1 MKRTLIIGG
10 VAGGATAATRLR
22 RLDENREIIIFER
35 GNYISYANCGLPYY
49 IGNVIDN
56 RDALLLQTP
65 QAMKARYN
73 IDVKVLHEV
82 KSINPKKNT
91 ITVVNLQTNEIFE
104 ESYDDLIIAT
114 GSSPIKPN
122 IEGITAPNIFT
133 LWSVP
138 DTDSIKKYIEENNP
152 KSVAVIGGGFIGL
165 EMAENLHALGLKVHI
180 IEMQN
185 QVMAPL
191 DYDMAQLL
199 HENIKENKVEL
210 HLGDGVTSF
219 EHFNENTT
227 IKLQSGRNVN
237 VDMVLLSIGVKPNS
251 ELARDAG
258 LLLNSRGGI
267 VVNDEMQTSV
277 SNIYAVG
284 DVVEVTH
291 FVSKDKTMIPLAGP
305 ANKEARIAANNLVG
319 LDSSYDGTLG
329 TSVVKVFDL
338 HVATTGLNEKN
349 LKTMG
354 KKKDVDYHSVLI
366 KTGSHAGYYPGA
378 TPLTIKVL
386 FTPFGKILGG
396 QIIGKEGVDKRID
409 VLATVIRLNGS
420 IHDLKK
426 LELSYAPPFSSAKDP
441 INMIGFVAE
450 NILGQ
455 LVKFIEPYELDELV
469 KTSNNYILLDVRQQ
483 IEHDIF
489 AIPNSTLIPLNQ
501 LRQRIDELDKNKKII
516 VYCAVGVR
524 SYNAARILMQNGFE
538 DVVTLSGGSSYY
550 QSLQNIR

>member
-22 RLDENREIIIFER
+22 RLDENREIIIFEK

-49 IGNVIDN
+49 IGNVIQN

-65 QAMKARYN
+65 QAMKAKYN
-73 IDVKVLHEV
+73 IDVKVMHEV
-82 KSINPKKNT
+82 TRINPMENT
-91 ITVVNLQTNEIFE
+91 ITVLNLQTNEEFE
-104 ESYDDLIIAT
+104 EQYDDLIIAT

-122 IEGITAPNIFT
+122 IDGINAPNIFT

-138 DTDSIKKYIEENNP
+138 DTDAIKQYIEENDP

-165 EMAENLHALGLKVHI
+165 EMAENLHKLGLKVHI

-199 HENIKENKVEL
+199 HENIKDNNVEL
-210 HLGDGVTSF
+210 HLGDGVSTF
-219 EHFNENTT
+219 EHFDKNTI
-227 IKLQSGRNVN
+227 IKLQSGENVK
-237 VDMVLLSIGVKPNS
+237 VDMVLLSIGVRPNS
-251 ELARDAG
+251 ELAKEAG
-258 LLLNSRGGI
+258 LLLNSRDGI
-267 VVNDEMQTSV
+267 IVNDEMQTSIP
-277 SNIYAVG
+277 NIYAVG

-291 FVSKDKTMIPLAGP
+291 FITKDKTMIPLAGP
-305 ANKEARIAANNLVG
+305 ANKEARIVANNLVG
-319 LDSSYDGTLG
+319 LDSAYEGSLG
-329 TSVVKVFDL
+329 TSVAKVFDL
-338 HVATTGLNEKN
+338 NVATTGLNEKT
-349 LKTMG
+349 LIAMG
-354 KKKDVDYHSVLI
+354 KKKDIDYYSVLI
-366 KTGSHAGYYPGA
+366 ETNSHAGYYPGA

-396 QIIGKEGVDKRID
+396 QIIGSEGVDKRID

-450 NILGQ
+450 NILSGI
-455 LVKFIEPYELDELV
+455 VKFIEPNELDEV
-469 KTSNNYILLDVRQQ
+469 INNEDRYILLDVRQPM
-483 IEHDIF
+483 EHEQC
-489 AIPNSTLIPLNQ
+489 ALPNSTLIPLGQ
-501 LRQRIDELDKNKKII
+501 LRDRLSELNKNKKII

-524 SYNAARILMQNGFE
+524 SYNAARILMQNGFNN
-538 DVVTLSGGSSYY
+538 VLTLSGGISHY
-550 QSLQNIR
+550 QSLHN

>member
-22 RLDENREIIIFER
+22 RLDENREIIIFEK
-35 GNYISYANCGLPYY
+35 GEYISYANCGLPYY
-49 IGNVIDN
+49 IGNVIQN
-56 RDALLLQTP
+56 RDSLLLQTP
-65 QAMKARYN
+65 EAMKAKYN

-82 KSINPKKNT
+82 TSIDSKNNSIT
-91 ITVVNLQTNEIFE
+91 ILNKMTNDTFVET
-104 ESYDDLIIAT
+104 YDELIIAT
-114 GSSPIKPN
+114 GSSPIKPV
-122 IEGITAPNIFT
+122 IEGIDAPNIFT

-138 DTDSIKKYIEENNP
+138 DTDKIKKYIDEKHP

-165 EMAENLHALGLKVHI
+165 EMAENLHALGLEVHI

-191 DYDMAQLL
+191 DYDMVQLL
-199 HENIKENKVEL
+199 HENMKENNIKL
-210 HLGDGVTSF
+210 HLGNSVQSF
-219 EHFNENTT
+219 QHFNKNTI
-227 IKLQSGRNVN
+227 IKLQNGENVN
-237 VDMVLLSIGVKPNS
+237 VDMVLLSIGVRPNS
-251 ELARDAG
+251 ELARKAD

-267 VVNDEMQTSV
+267 VVNEFMQTSV

-284 DVVEVTH
+284 DVVEVNHYVT
-291 FVSKDKTMIPLAGP
+291 KEKTMIPLAGP
-305 ANKEARIAANNLVG
+305 ANKEARIVANNLMG
-319 LDSSYDGTLG
+319 LDSTYDGSLG

-338 HVATTGLNEKN
+338 NVATTGLNEKN
-349 LKTMG
+349 LRDMG
-354 KKKDVDYHSVLI
+354 KIKDVDYHTVLI

-386 FTPFGKILGG
+386 FSPFGKIYGG
-396 QIIGKEGVDKRID
+396 QIIGVKGVDKHID

-441 INMIGFVAE
+441 LNMVGFVAE
-450 NILGQ
+450 NILSG
-455 LVKFIEPYELDELV
+455 LVKFIEPFELDELIV
-469 KTSNNYILLDVRQQ
+469 NSNDYILLDVRQD
-483 IEHDIF
+483 IEHEAF

-501 LRQRIDELDKNKKII
+501 LRNRINELDSTKKII

-524 SYNAARILMQNGFE
+524 SYNAARILMQNGFGN
-538 DVVTLSGGSSYY
+538 VMTLSGGISFY
-550 QSLQNIR
+550 QSLHN